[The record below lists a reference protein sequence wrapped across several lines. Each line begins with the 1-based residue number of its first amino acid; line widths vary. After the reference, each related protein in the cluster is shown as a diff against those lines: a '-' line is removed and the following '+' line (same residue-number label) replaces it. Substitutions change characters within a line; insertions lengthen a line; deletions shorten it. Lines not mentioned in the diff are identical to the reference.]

1 MKKALIVT
9 YDLSNPGQNYEA
21 LLKRIKAYKNWARLG
36 GSSYI
41 IMVEPLT
48 TVAQHRD
55 FLAVALDPNDK
66 LYVSALGKDA
76 AWQGLTSEVSNW
88 IRENQK

>member
-9 YDLSNPGQNYEA
+9 YDLSNPGRNYEA
-21 LLKRIKAYKNWARLG
+21 LLKKIKAYKNWARLG

-41 IMVEPLT
+41 IMVDQDTT
-48 TVAQHRD
+48 TVQHRD
-55 FLAVALDPNDK
+55 YLAEVLDPNDK
-66 LYVSALGKDA
+66 LYVSTLGKDA
-76 AWQGLTSEVSNW
+76 AWHGLTAEVSNW

>member
-9 YDLSNPGQNYEA
+9 YDLSNPGRNYEA
-21 LLKRIKAYKNWARLG
+21 LLRKIKTYKNWARLG

-41 IMVEPLT
+41 IMVDQGT
-48 TVAQHRD
+48 KTAQHRD
-55 FLAVALDPNDK
+55 YFASILDANDK

-76 AWQGLTSEVSNW
+76 AWQGLSAEVSNW